1 MTTTTPTPEPPSST
15 RERSTATATV
25 PFWRNVR
32 VLAWTFQLVVLALVI
47 VVLSVLFNNVRINS
61 QNQGIPTGFDFLDQ
75 PTSFTI
81 PANDLRDTQPVRDAI
96 VEGTLNTLRVS
107 IVGIILATVLGVLV
121 GIGRLSGNWLVRNLA
136 RVYVEALRNIP
147 LLGLVVFAYLAIVL
161 TLPRVD
167 ESIQAGNVLIINTR
181 GASIPWPDGTNLL
194 LVGLL
199 VLAGIAGWLVR
210 RWRLGLS
217 ERTGEPSRVVAW
229 VTPVVLLVL
238 FWGAVLAGVGV
249 TSPSIDGPRV
259 TGGMTLQPEYFALLM
274 ALVTYTASHIAEIV
288 RGSIQAVPRG
298 QGEAAKAMALTGVQ
312 QMRHVVL
319 PQAFRIAI
327 PPMANQYLNL
337 MKNSSLGFVISYFE
351 LTKVVSTTIGN
362 RSPAIPAYLVL
373 ILIYLVLSLIISLI
387 MNTANRRLE
396 LPSR

>member
-1 MTTTTPTPEPPSST
+1 MTTSTPTPAPPATDPVLST
-15 RERSTATATV
+15 GGSV

-32 VLAWTFQLVVLALVI
+32 VIGWAFQLAILALV
-47 VVLSVLFNNVRINS
+47 VVVVGILLNNVRINS
-61 QNQGIPTGFDFLDQ
+61 QNQGIPTGFDFLGQ
-75 PTSFTI
+75 PSSFTI

-96 VEGTLNTLRVS
+96 AAGTLNTLRVS
-107 IVGIILATVLGVLV
+107 VVGIVLATVFGVLI

-136 RVYVEALRNIP
+136 RVYVEALRNVP
-147 LLGLVVFAYLAIVL
+147 LLGLVIFAYLAVVL
-161 TLPRVD
+161 TLPRVED
-167 ESIQAGNVLIINTR
+167 SIQVSDLVFVNTR
-181 GASIPWPDGTNLL
+181 GATIPWPTGSNLVLVAIL
-194 LVGLL
+194 LV
-199 VLAGIAGWLVR
+199 AGVVGWLVR
-210 RWRLGLS
+210 RWRLGVS

-229 VTPVVLLVL
+229 VTPTVIL
-238 FWGAVLAGVGV
+238 FLAIGAVVAGVGV
-249 TSPSIDGPRV
+249 TSPSSDGRRV
-259 TGGMTLQPEYFALLM
+259 TGGMTLQPEYFALLL

-298 QGEAAKAMALTGVQ
+298 QAEAARAMALTGVQ

-351 LTKVVSTTIGN
+351 LTKVTSTTIGN
-362 RSPAIPAYLVL
+362 RSPAIPAYTVL
-373 ILIYLVLSLIISLI
+373 IAIYLVLSLIISLI